1 MNTVAVMRLTTAP
14 DVSAAVKSPFPELT
28 MPDRHMPDSSDPQAW
43 LRYVEDFRLAAH
55 NSVEWIAD
63 YLVNIRNVPV
73 LPKMQPG
80 DLVDLLP
87 AHAPEH
93 GESFDTILADFRDKI
108 LPAVT
113 HWNHPGFMA
122 YFGTTGSTPGILAE
136 LLIAAMNT
144 NGLHWVTSPAV
155 AELEQVALGWLR
167 EWLGLP
173 PEFFGIIYDTAST
186 STMHALICAREYA
199 QPECRVEGYAGNLVV
214 YTSEQAHS
222 SVEKGAMAVGFGQK
236 NVRKVPTD
244 AEFRMDARILRE
256 LIEADL
262 DAGLQPAAIVATIGT
277 TSSTSSDP
285 VAECAKLAEEFD
297 LWLHVD
303 CAYAGPCA
311 LLPECAE
318 HFVGIERAHSVVTNP
333 HKWLMTPMDLS
344 AFYIRMPEVL
354 RQALSLVPEYLRA
367 SEDPRAVHLM
377 DYGVPLGH
385 RFRSLK
391 LWFILRYFGRE
402 GVMQMLRR
410 HNQLAR
416 EFAGWVDADERFER
430 VAPVP
435 FSVVC
440 FRLKGS
446 DARNKA
452 LLEKVNHSGSTFL
465 SHTALNDQY
474 VIRIAIGN
482 IATGLQDVERAWK
495 LILDAAE

>member
-1 MNTVAVMRLTTAP
+1 MSNHLP
-14 DVSAAVKSPFPELT
+14 DPQ
-28 MPDRHMPDSSDPQAW
+28 DPQAW
-43 LRYVEDFRLAAH
+43 VRYVEDFRASAH
-55 NSVEWIAD
+55 SSVDWIAH
-63 YLVNIRNVPV
+63 YLTNIRNIPV
-73 LPKMQPG
+73 LPHTSPG
-80 DLVDLLP
+80 ELVDSLP

-93 GESFDTILADFRDKI
+93 GESFDAILRDFRTTI
-108 LPAVT
+108 FPAVT
-113 HWNHPGFMA
+113 QWNHPGFMA
-122 YFGTTGSTPGILAE
+122 YFGTSASTPGILAE

-144 NGLHWVTSPAV
+144 NGLHWSTSPAV

-167 EWLGLP
+167 EWLTLP

-186 STMHALICAREYA
+186 STMHALICAREFV
-199 QPECRVEGYAGNLVV
+199 QPETREQGCRGNLVV

-222 SVEKGAMAVGFGQK
+222 SVEKGAMAVGIGQN
-236 NVRKVPTD
+236 NVRMVPTD
-244 AEFRMDARILRE
+244 AEFRLRPEALRE

-262 DAGLQPAAIVATIGT
+262 RAGLIPCCIVATVGT
-277 TSSTSSDP
+277 TSSTSVDP
-285 VAECAKLAEEFD
+285 IAACAALAEEFN

-311 LLPECAE
+311 LLPECAH
-318 HFVGIERAHSVVTNP
+318 HFKGIERAHSVVTNP
-333 HKWLMTPMDLS
+333 HKWLMTQMDLS
-344 AFYIRMPEVL
+344 AFYTRKPQIL

-402 GVMQMLRR
+402 GIMEFLRR

-430 VAPVP
+430 VAPVN

-440 FRLKGS
+440 FRLRGN
-446 DARNKA
+446 DERNKT
-452 LLEKVNHSGSTFL
+452 LLDKVNESPTTFL
-465 SHTALNDQY
+465 SHTALNGHF

-482 IATGLQDVERAWK
+482 IATGLQDVEQAWR
-495 LILDAAE
+495 LILDAADTLATEQVGKD

>member
-1 MNTVAVMRLTTAP
+1 MSSPSALPQTHLP
-14 DVSAAVKSPFPELT
+14 DPNDPKSW
-28 MPDRHMPDSSDPQAW
+28 A
-43 LRYVEDFRLAAH
+43 RYVEDFRISAH
-55 NSVEWIAD
+55 GSVEWIAG
-63 YLVNIRNVPV
+63 YLANIRDYRV
-73 LPKMQPG
+73 LPTAKPG
-80 DLVDLLP
+80 ELVDALP
-87 AHAPEH
+87 AQAPLQ
-93 GESFDTILADFRDKI
+93 GESFDAILDDFRNQI

-122 YFGTTGSTPGILAE
+122 YFGTSASTPGILAE

-144 NGLHWVTSPAV
+144 NGLHWMTSPAV
-155 AELEQVALGWLR
+155 AELEQVSMGWLR
-167 EWLGLP
+167 QWLGLP

-186 STMHALICAREYA
+186 STMHALICAREFA
-199 QPECRVEGYAGNLVV
+199 QPESRVEGYRGNLVV

-222 SVEKGAMAVGFGQK
+222 SVEKGAMAVGIGQK

-244 AEFRMDARILRE
+244 ADFRMRPDALRK

-262 DAGLQPAAIVATIGT
+262 RAGLQPACIVATIGT
-277 TSSTSSDP
+277 TSSTSVDP
-285 VAECAKLAEEFD
+285 VAECAALADEFG

-303 CAYAGPCA
+303 CAYAGPSA

-318 HFVGIERAHSVVTNP
+318 HFIGIERAHSVVTNP

-344 AFYIRMPEVL
+344 AFYTRKPEVL

-385 RFRSLK
+385 RFRGLK

-402 GVMQMLRR
+402 GVMQLLRR
-410 HNQLAR
+410 HMQLAR
-416 EFAGWVDADERFER
+416 EFAGWVDADQRFER

-440 FRLKGS
+440 FRLRGS
-446 DARNKA
+446 DEQNKA
-452 LLEKVNHSGSTFL
+452 LLEKINESRSIFL
-465 SHTALNDQY
+465 SHTALNGQF
-474 VIRIAIGN
+474 VIRVAIGN
-482 IATGLQDVERAWK
+482 IATGLADIELTWK
-495 LILDAAE
+495 LLLDAAEEVEKAKL

>member
-1 MNTVAVMRLTTAP
+1 MSDL
-14 DVSAAVKSPFPELT
+14 
-28 MPDRHMPDSSDPQAW
+28 HMPDPNDEQAW
-43 LRYVEDFRLAAH
+43 ARYVEDFRLSAH
-55 NSVEWIAD
+55 SSVEWIAS
-63 YLVNIRNVPV
+63 YLANIRTVPV
-73 LPKMQPG
+73 LPTIQPG
-80 DLVDLLP
+80 DLVDALP
-87 AHAPEH
+87 AHAPEQ
-93 GESFDTILADFRDKI
+93 GESFDAILQDFHDKI

-113 HWNHPGFMA
+113 QWNHPGFMA
-122 YFGTTGSTPGILAE
+122 YFGTSASTPGILAE

-144 NGLHWVTSPAV
+144 NGLHWKTSPAV

-167 EWLGLP
+167 QWLGLP

-186 STMHALICAREYA
+186 STMHALICAREFA
-199 QPECRVEGYAGNLVV
+199 QPASRVEGYGGNLVV

-222 SVEKGAMAVGFGQK
+222 SVEKGAMAVGIGQK
-236 NVRKVPTD
+236 NVHKVPTD
-244 AEFRMDARILRE
+244 AEFRMRPDVLRS

-262 DAGLQPAAIVATIGT
+262 RAGLQPCCIVATIGT
-277 TSSTSSDP
+277 TSSTSVDP
-285 VAECAKLAEEFD
+285 VAQCAALAEEFN

-318 HFVGIERAHSVVTNP
+318 HFVGIGRAHSVVTNP

-344 AFYIRMPEVL
+344 AFYTRKPEVL

-367 SEDPRAVHLM
+367 SDDPRAVHLM

-385 RFRSLK
+385 RFRGLK

-402 GVMQMLRR
+402 GVMQFLRR

-416 EFAGWVDADERFER
+416 EFAGWVDADSRFER

-440 FRLKGS
+440 FRLRGS
-446 DARNKA
+446 DECNKT
-452 LLEKVNHSGSTFL
+452 LLDKVNASGSTFL
-465 SHTALNDQY
+465 SHTALNNQY

-482 IATGLQDVERAWK
+482 IATGRADVELAWK
-495 LILDAAE
+495 LIQAAAEEVLGEAVSIRQK

>member
-1 MNTVAVMRLTTAP
+1 MSDNPHIP
-14 DVSAAVKSPFPELT
+14 DPN
-28 MPDRHMPDSSDPQAW
+28 DPQAW
-43 LRYVEDFRLAAH
+43 ARYVEDFRHTAH
-55 NSVEWIAD
+55 DSVEWIAQ
-63 YLVNIRNVPV
+63 YLGNIRSYPV
-73 LPKMQPG
+73 LPTVQPG
-80 DLVDLLP
+80 ELVDALP
-87 AHAPEH
+87 AQAPEQ
-93 GESFDTILADFRDKI
+93 GESFDAILDDFRSKI

-113 HWNHPGFMA
+113 QWNHPGFLA
-122 YFGTTGSTPGILAE
+122 YFGTTASTPGILAE

-144 NGLHWVTSPAV
+144 NGLHWKTSPAV

-167 EWLGLP
+167 QWLGLP

-186 STMHALICAREYA
+186 STMHALICAREFA
-199 QPECRVEGYAGNLVV
+199 QPESREQGCRGNLIV

-222 SVEKGAMAVGFGQK
+222 SVEKGAIAIGLGQQ

-244 AEFRMDARILRE
+244 AQFRMQTGKLRS

-262 DAGLQPAAIVATIGT
+262 RAGLQPCCIVATIGT
-277 TSSTSSDP
+277 TSTTSVDP
-285 VAECAKLAEEFD
+285 VADCAQLAEEFG

-318 HFVGIERAHSVVTNP
+318 YFSGIERTHSVVTNP

-344 AFYIRMPEVL
+344 AFYTRKPQIL

-385 RFRSLK
+385 RFRGLK
-391 LWFILRYFGRE
+391 LWFILRYFGRQ
-402 GVMQMLRR
+402 GVKEFLRR
-410 HNQLAR
+410 HNWLAQQ
-416 EFAGWVDADERFER
+416 FAAWVDADERFER

-440 FRLKGS
+440 FRLRASG
-446 DARNKA
+446 DQNGDDRNKA
-452 LLEKVNHSGSTFL
+452 LLEKVNASPSIFL
-465 SHTALNDQY
+465 SHTALNGRF

-482 IATGLQDVERAWK
+482 LATGLQDIELAWK
-495 LILDAAE
+495 LIQDAAEEVG

>member
-1 MNTVAVMRLTTAP
+1 MSRHLP
-14 DVSAAVKSPFPELT
+14 DPQ
-28 MPDRHMPDSSDPQAW
+28 DPQAW
-43 LRYVEDFRLAAH
+43 PCYVEDFRRSAH
-55 NSVEWIAD
+55 SSVEWIAE
-63 YLVNIRNVPV
+63 YLGNIRNLPV
-73 LPKMQPG
+73 LPTMHPG
-80 DLVDLLP
+80 ELVDALP
-87 AHAPEH
+87 SHAPEQ
-93 GESFDTILADFRDKI
+93 GESFDAILEDFRSKI
-108 LPAVT
+108 VPAVT
-113 HWNHPGFMA
+113 QWNHPGFMA
-122 YFGTTGSTPGILAE
+122 YFGTTASTPGILAE

-144 NGLHWVTSPAV
+144 NGLHWKTSPAV

-167 EWLGLP
+167 QWLGLA

-186 STMHALICAREYA
+186 STMHALICAREFA
-199 QPECRVEGYAGNLVV
+199 APETHEDGYHGNLVV

-222 SVEKGAMAVGFGQK
+222 SVAKGAIAVGIGHK
-236 NVRKVPTD
+236 NVRLVPTD
-244 AEFRMDARILRE
+244 SEFRMRSDALRS

-262 DAGLQPAAIVATIGT
+262 HAGLRPCCIVATIGT
-277 TSSTSSDP
+277 TSSTSVDP
-285 VAECAKLAEEFD
+285 VAECAALAEEFN

-311 LLPECAE
+311 LLPECAA
-318 HFVGIERAHSVVTNP
+318 HFKGIERADSVVTNP
-333 HKWLMTPMDLS
+333 HKWLMTQMDLS
-344 AFYIRMPEVL
+344 AFYTRKPQIL

-402 GVMQMLRR
+402 GVMEFLRR

-430 VAPVP
+430 IAPVP

-440 FRLKGS
+440 FRLNGS
-446 DARNKA
+446 DDLNKA
-452 LLEKVNHSGSTFL
+452 VIEKVNESGTTFL
-465 SHTALNDQY
+465 SHTALNGQF

-482 IATGLQDVERAWK
+482 IATGLPDVELAWK
-495 LILDAAE
+495 LILDAADEVLKNGE

>member
-1 MNTVAVMRLTTAP
+1 MSNHLP
-14 DVSAAVKSPFPELT
+14 
-28 MPDRHMPDSSDPQAW
+28 DPQDPQTW
-43 LRYVEDFRLAAH
+43 SRYVEDFRRSAH
-55 NSVEWIAD
+55 SSVEWIAD
-63 YLVNIRNVPV
+63 YLTNIRDVPV
-73 LPKMQPG
+73 QPRMNPG
-80 DLVDLLP
+80 DLVDALP
-87 AHAPEH
+87 AHAPEQ
-93 GESFDTILADFRDKI
+93 GESFAAILDDFRSTI
-108 LPAVT
+108 FPAVT
-113 HWNHPGFMA
+113 QWNHPGFMA
-122 YFGTTGSTPGILAE
+122 YFGTSASTPGILAE

-144 NGLHWVTSPAV
+144 NGLHWDTSPAV

-186 STMHALICAREYA
+186 STMHALICAREFV
-199 QPECRVEGYAGNLVV
+199 QPNTREEGCHGNLVV

-222 SVEKGAMAVGFGQK
+222 SVEKGAMAIGIGQK

-244 AEFRMDARILRE
+244 SEFRMRTDVLRK

-262 DAGLQPAAIVATIGT
+262 AAGLIPCCIVATIGT
-277 TSSTSSDP
+277 TSSTSVDP
-285 VAECAKLAEEFD
+285 VCECATLAEEFN

-311 LLPECAE
+311 LLPECAQY
-318 HFVGIERAHSVVTNP
+318 FKGIERAHSVVTNP
-333 HKWLMTPMDLS
+333 HKWLMTQMDLS
-344 AFYIRMPEVL
+344 AFYTRKPQVL

-402 GVMQMLRR
+402 GVMEFLRR

-416 EFAGWVDADERFER
+416 EFAGWVDLDERFER
-430 VAPVP
+430 VAPVL

-440 FRLKGS
+440 FRLRGS
-446 DARNKA
+446 DERNKA
-452 LLEKVNHSGSTFL
+452 LLEKVNKSGTTYL
-465 SHTALNDQY
+465 SHTALNNQF

-482 IATGLQDVERAWK
+482 IATGLQDVELAWK
-495 LILDAAE
+495 LILDAAEEVGKL

>member
-1 MNTVAVMRLTTAP
+1 MSNPVPPTPNLP
-14 DVSAAVKSPFPELT
+14 DP
-28 MPDRHMPDSSDPQAW
+28 SDPQAW
-43 LRYVEDFRLAAH
+43 TRYVEDFRRSAH
-55 NSVEWIAD
+55 ASVDWIAS
-63 YLVNIRNVPV
+63 YLAGIRSYPV
-73 LPKMQPG
+73 LPTAQPG
-80 DLVDLLP
+80 ELVDALP
-87 AHAPEH
+87 ARAPEQ
-93 GESFDTILADFRDKI
+93 GESFDAILDDFRSTI

-113 HWNHPGFMA
+113 QWNHPGFMA
-122 YFGTTGSTPGILAE
+122 YFGTSASTPGILAE

-144 NGLHWVTSPAV
+144 NGLHWKTSPAV
-155 AELEQVALGWLR
+155 AELEQVALAWLR
-167 EWLGLP
+167 QWLILP

-186 STMHALICAREYA
+186 STMHALICAREFA
-199 QPECRVEGYAGNLVV
+199 QPESRVAGYAGNLVV

-222 SVEKGAMAVGFGQK
+222 SVEKGAIAVGIGQN

-244 AEFRMDARILRE
+244 AQFRMRPDLLRT

-262 DAGLQPAAIVATIGT
+262 AAGLQPCCIVATIGT
-277 TSSTSSDP
+277 TSSTSVDP
-285 VAECAKLAEEFD
+285 VADCATLAERFG

-318 HFVGIERAHSVVTNP
+318 HFTGIARAHSVVTNP

-344 AFYIRMPEVL
+344 AFYTRKPEIL

-385 RFRSLK
+385 RFRGLK

-402 GVMQMLRR
+402 GVIQFLRR

-416 EFAGWVDADERFER
+416 EFAGWVDGDERFER

-440 FRLKGS
+440 FRLRAS
-446 DARNKA
+446 DDHNKA
-452 LLEKVNHSGSTFL
+452 LLEKVNASRTTFL
-465 SHTALNDQY
+465 SHTALNNRF

-482 IATGLQDVERAWK
+482 IATNLADVELAWK
-495 LILDAAE
+495 LILDAADEVGKK

>member
-1 MNTVAVMRLTTAP
+1 MSDHHSHDSHVP
-14 DVSAAVKSPFPELT
+14 DPN
-28 MPDRHMPDSSDPQAW
+28 DPQAW
-43 LRYVEDFRLAAH
+43 ARYVEDFRESAH
-55 NSVEWIAD
+55 NSVEWIAG
-63 YLVNIRNVPV
+63 YLGNIRSYPV
-73 LPKMQPG
+73 LPTMQPG
-80 DLVDLLP
+80 ELIDALP
-87 AHAPEH
+87 THAPEQ
-93 GESFDTILADFRDKI
+93 GESFNSILDDFRSKI

-113 HWNHPGFMA
+113 QWNHPGFMA
-122 YFGTTGSTPGILAE
+122 YFGTTASTPGILAE

-144 NGLHWVTSPAV
+144 NGLHWKTSPAV

-167 EWLGLP
+167 QWLGLP
-173 PEFFGIIYDTAST
+173 PEFFGIIYDTASV
-186 STMHALICAREYA
+186 STMHALICAREFA
-199 QPECRVEGYAGNLVV
+199 QPESREQGYRGNLVV

-222 SVEKGAMAVGFGQK
+222 SVEKGAIAIGIGLQ

-244 AEFRMDARILRE
+244 AQFRMKARTLRS
-256 LIEADL
+256 LIETDRS
-262 DAGLQPAAIVATIGT
+262 AGLQPCCIVATIGT
-277 TSSTSSDP
+277 TSTTSVDP
-285 VAECAKLAEEFD
+285 VAECAQLAEEFG

-318 HFVGIERAHSVVTNP
+318 HFAGIARAHSVVTNP

-344 AFYIRMPEVL
+344 AFYTRKPQVL

-385 RFRSLK
+385 RFRGLK
-391 LWFILRYFGRE
+391 LWFTLRYFGRE
-402 GVMQMLRR
+402 GVMEFLRR

-440 FRLKGS
+440 LRLRGS
-446 DARNKA
+446 DDQNKA
-452 LLEKVNHSGSTFL
+452 LLEKVNQSRSIFL
-465 SHTALNDQY
+465 SHTALNGQF

-482 IATGLQDVERAWK
+482 IATGLADVELAWK
-495 LILDAAE
+495 LILDAAEEVCR